1 MKRHLLYLFTLLA
14 FVACTHND
22 VEELAA
28 NRAELPETLTVGFET
43 SDTRI
48 QLDEAQKTVWNAGDL
63 VSVFYKTLD
72 NLKWEF
78 QGEDGDRTGLLK
90 KIEGSVGKQ
99 KMSEVVVVYPYN
111 QDYIL
116 AINNRSVEAKMP
128 AKQEYRY
135 ESYDPVC
142 NLMIA
147 TSEGRDFVLRN
158 TCGWLKIELTGDGQQ
173 VEKLDRKSVV

>member
-1 MKRHLLYLFTLLA
+1 MKKLFLFVFAAIA
-14 FVACTHND
+14 FVACTQND
-22 VEELAA
+22 VEELSS
-28 NRAELPETLTVGFET
+28 NRVYLPDEISVGFENN
-43 SDTRI
+43 DETRV
-48 QLDEAQKTVWNAGDL
+48 QLHEGKSVWNAGDL

-72 NLKWEF
+72 NLMWEF

-90 KIEGSVGKQ
+90 MIEGSVGKQ

-135 ESYDPVC
+135 ESYDPAC

-147 TSEGRDFVLRN
+147 TSEGRDFVLKN
-158 TCGWLKIELTGDGQQ
+158 TCG
-173 VEKLDRKSVV
+173 